1 MATEHQ
7 SATIHEI
14 KSDGT
19 VKSVFEDI
27 KADLFIKTGKTGGK
41 HFLVTVNTGAKPTLI
56 AIHL

>member
-1 MATEHQ
+1 MA
-7 SATIHEI
+7 SATIEEI
-14 KSDGT
+14 KNYDGT

-41 HFLVTVNTGAKPTLI
+41 HFLVKVDSGAGKPTLI